1 MQSTSSIN
9 LIKSRASTLD
19 EILRWTLGIGRFLII
34 ITEIVALTMLLYR
47 FILDRTLI
55 DLNEKIIQ
63 EQKVITSLKE
73 KEAVYRDLQGR
84 IMDVSRI
91 TISGGRNV
99 KILNDVTKL
108 TPPEITF
115 NSFAI
120 ENNQIAIDSQIQSI
134 ASLTNFLA
142 LLRDYPEISSVSVER
157 IDNNSLSNSIN
168 VLIKV
173 TLKEEKK

>member
-9 LIKSRASTLD
+9 LIKSRVSTLD
-19 EILRWTLGIGRFLII
+19 EILKWALGVGRFLII
-34 ITEIVALTMLLYR
+34 VTELIALSMLLYR

-63 EQKVITSLKE
+63 EQKVITSLKDRE
-73 KEAVYRDLQGR
+73 VIYRDLQGR

-120 ENNQIAIDSQIQSI
+120 ENNQ
-134 ASLTNFLA
+134 
-142 LLRDYPEISSVSVER
+142 
-157 IDNNSLSNSIN
+157 
-168 VLIKV
+168 
-173 TLKEEKK
+173 